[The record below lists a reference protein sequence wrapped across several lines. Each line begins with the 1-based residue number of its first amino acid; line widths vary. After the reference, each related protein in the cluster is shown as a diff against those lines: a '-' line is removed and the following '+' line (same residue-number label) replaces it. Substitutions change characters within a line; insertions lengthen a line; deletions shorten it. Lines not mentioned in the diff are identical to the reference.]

1 MEPMSSNVTV
11 SVSGAIRTVT
21 LARPAKRNALTS
33 EMLTALEAAFSAEP
47 GPDERVGVV
56 RAEGSAFCAGVDLS
70 ERPPSRNLIE
80 RAFHAVEHFP
90 MPVVA
95 IVQGDAIAGGAELA
109 IHCDIVVA
117 VETARIGMSLAQIGL
132 APPWPL
138 ALKLLDVAGPSVA
151 REILLLGDPLP
162 AGHLAQL
169 GVIARAVSPEDLEAT
184 AQRLIDRLATNAPLS
199 LRAIKAS
206 LLLAAA
212 VRSQIPHDDIDRL
225 IDAAGRSEDAR
236 EGMRARL
243 EKRPAAFRGR

>member
-1 MEPMSSNVTV
+1 MSNEVTV
-11 SVSGAIRTVT
+11 SVSGAVRTVT
-21 LARPAKRNALTS
+21 LSRPAKRNALTS
-33 EMLTALEAAFSAEP
+33 EMLAVLEAAFSAEP
-47 GPDERVGVV
+47 ATDERVAVV
-56 RAEGSAFCAGVDLS
+56 RAEGLAFCSGVDLS
-70 ERPPSRNLIE
+70 ERPPARNLIE

-109 IHCDIVVA
+109 LHCDIVVA
-117 VETARIGMSLAQIGL
+117 VETVRIGMSLAQIGL

-151 REILLLGDPLP
+151 RAILLLGDPVS
-162 AGHLAQL
+162 AAHLAAL
-169 GVIARAVSPEDLEAT
+169 GVIARAVPLDDLETT
-184 AQRLIDRLATNAPLS
+184 AQQLIDRLTTNAPLS

-206 LLLAAA
+206 LLRAAA
-212 VRSQIPHDDIDRL
+212 VRDQIPHEDIDRL